1 MIKKK
6 KTWKIMTVK
15 KKKKSTRI
23 LTGKMYFYGIFFSFF
38 NYKFYSY
45 IKTKNFRTTTQS
57 MRVLNSPAH
66 AFFLPALPHS
76 TLPMKFP

>member
-1 MIKKK
+1 MTIKKK
-6 KTWKIMTVK
+6 KKHKNTNK
-15 KKKKSTRI
+15 KKCI
-23 LTGKMYFYGIFFSFF
+23 LMEFFSFF

-45 IKTKNFRTTTQS
+45 IKTKNFRTTAQS